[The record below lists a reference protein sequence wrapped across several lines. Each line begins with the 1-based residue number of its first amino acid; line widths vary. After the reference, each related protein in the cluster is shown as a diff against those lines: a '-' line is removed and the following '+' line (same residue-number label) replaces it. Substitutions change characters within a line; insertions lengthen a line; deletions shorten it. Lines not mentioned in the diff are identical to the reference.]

1 MGEGIAETFVIMRA
15 MVVIGEDYKIS
26 CRSES
31 SKY

>member
-1 MGEGIAETFVIMRA
+1 MLMKEDVKAVIKVKDLKR
-15 MVVIGEDYKIS
+15 YYFFKIS